1 MSSPRRPRQTL
12 VRRATTGLVAGVLP
26 LVLSAC
32 GASLDAQTYQERTQ
46 AGATNTAVGT
56 LAVRNLY
63 VLPPE
68 EGRTY
73 EEGDD
78 AEAVVTVVNADD
90 EPDTLIEVTTDA
102 AEEVVVLDDGQ
113 PGPLEVQALGT
124 TGDRGQLLLRD
135 LTSGLYEGTYITMTL
150 RFERN
155 GELTVPVPIGTSGT
169 SDRPIFTGDGEHEP
183 ALQAPAGGHHEGEEP
198 GGEGSPPGEGI
209 EEPSAEGE
217 VEQGEGAPEGE
228 GEDSD
233 RDLVGEEEGDE
244 LDVPSETEAEIGVDG

>member
-1 MSSPRRPRQTL
+1 VSSPRRPRQTL
-12 VRRATTGLVAGVLP
+12 VHRAATSLVAGALP
-26 LVLSAC
+26 LALSAC

-56 LAVRNLY
+56 LAVRGLY

-68 EGRTY
+68 DDRTY
-73 EEGDD
+73 EPGDD
-78 AEAVVTVVNADD
+78 AVAVVTVVNADD
-90 EPDTLIEVTTDA
+90 EPDRLLEVTTDA

-124 TGDRGQLLLRD
+124 TRDRGQLLLRD

-155 GELTVPVPIGTSGT
+155 GELTVPVPVATSGT
-169 SDRPIFTGDGEHEP
+169 ADRPIFTGDGEHEP

-198 GGEGSPPGEGI
+198 GGEGGEQGEGI

-217 VEQGEGAPEGE
+217 VEDGEGVPENEGEDGDPDGLGE
-228 GEDSD
+228 GED
-233 RDLVGEEEGDE
+233 G
-244 LDVPSETEAEIGVDG
+244 PAETESEIGADG